1 MAMNIFAGTY
11 LKVEVSATAGS
22 TVATDF
28 AEVPEVADFTVSGLE
43 STVIDVVT
51 YNSKWNRTLLGTMKV
66 PQIELK
72 VNNLQD
78 DEVQEKLATW
88 ALSQKRFQIK
98 ISYFEDDT
106 YTDGFYVVY
115 NVFSSTNT
123 LAGSKD
129 EVVTRTF
136 TLVADSGP
144 VKEGLLPIAP

>member
-11 LKVEVSATAGS
+11 LKVEVSPTAGS

-28 AEVPEVADFTVSGLE
+28 KEVPEVADFTVSGLE

-66 PQIELK
+66 PNIELK

-78 DEVQEKLATW
+78 DEVQEQLAAW
-88 ALSQKRFQIK
+88 ALGQKRFQIK

-115 NVFSSTNT
+115 NVLPSTNT

>member
-1 MAMNIFAGTY
+1 MNIFAGTY
-11 LKVEVSATAGS
+11 LKVEVSATSGS

-28 AEVPEVADFTVSGLE
+28 EQVPEVADFTVSGLE

-78 DEVQEKLATW
+78 DEVQGKLSTW
-88 ALSQKRFQIK
+88 ALGQKRFQIK
-98 ISYFEDDT
+98 ISYFEDET
-106 YTDGFYVVY
+106 FTDGFYVVY
-115 NVFSSTNT
+115 NVLPSTNT

-129 EVVTRTF
+129 EVLTRTF
-136 TLVADSGP
+136 TLVADGAP
-144 VKEGLLPIAP
+144 VKEGLLPIVP